1 MAAGWVPALA
11 AESSDQAGPI
21 GLVLILVLVVALV
34 FLARSMI
41 RHLKRVPPSF
51 DRTDDSGAGAR
62 ERARD
67 HDGAQD
73 RDGARGPDRDGDGD
87 GRV

>member
-1 MAAGWVPALA
+1 MTGGVPALA
-11 AESSDQAGPI
+11 AESSTQAGPI

-51 DRTDDSGAGAR
+51 DQTDRDPDGDR
-62 ERARD
+62 DIDRD
-67 HDGAQD
+67 HS
-73 RDGARGPDRDGDGD
+73 GDGE